1 MVLLKMVLFVDMQT
15 DLAVEKKAV
24 KRSSGEL
31 TNNSVSIFLFY
42 SYRIGRKEMFYLT
55 YVLNTFYLQ
64 LYGKGPFR

>member
-42 SYRIGRKEMFYLT
+42 SYRIGRKEMIYLT
-55 YVLNTFYLQ
+55 THSTHFIYSYIASDIW
-64 LYGKGPFR
+64 